1 MPWLGTP
8 GHLRRSAGFLLA
20 LIRPDRVS
28 SISVAERILLSYSG
42 ILSIYTWVSILAPS
56 LFLISYLACLSA
68 QARRGPDGAESAVDL
83 PLWMNFVYPSWLDR
97 LTLRGIVR
105 AFFHALGM
113 TLMLFTIL
121 AVVFLLIAGKL
132 LVR

>member
-1 MPWLGTP
+1 M
-8 GHLRRSAGFLLA
+8 
-20 LIRPDRVS
+20 
-28 SISVAERILLSYSG
+28 AERILFSYSG

-56 LFLISYLACLSA
+56 LFLICYLACLSA
-68 QARRGPDGAESAVDL
+68 QARRGPDDAESAVDL

-97 LTLRGIVR
+97 LTLGGIVR
-105 AFFHALGM
+105 AFFEALGM